1 MINGFMLVWR
11 LAKHMYILYYLSVII
26 HIVLEGCTM
35 SSLVRVRSKSGRVYV
50 YENTSYWD
58 KISKKP
64 KSVRKCLG
72 HLDPETDEIVPNRIK
87 HVTNHMPKQGRSQC
101 STYTYGVSALLD
113 TISADI
119 GIADTLQ
126 KVFPED
132 WSAILCCAYYLISE
146 GNALSRVEQWSRQAI
161 TPYEKILA
169 DQRVSELLTRISTDK
184 IREFFKLWFEQN
196 KEDDDYYC
204 MDVTS
209 VSSYSEQNEFVRR
222 GYNRDREKHLSQINL
237 LMISGH
243 TSHLPLAYQV
253 LPGSVSDVTS
263 MRGAVRQ
270 LDLIDA
276 KRLHMVFDKGFYS
289 ENNINELYE
298 KQYRFL
304 MGVPFTTN
312 IARDAVA
319 RHRDDDIQSYQHYIS
334 VLKDELYA
342 VTEFVSWGSHRCWL
356 HIYHDNVKAA
366 LHEREFAQRLRQEY
380 EELVSEK
387 LCPKH
392 KADYKQFFLIK
403 TTPVRGRKVEY
414 NDEAIKQYRKNT
426 VGWFVLMS
434 NDIKDASTALW
445 VYRMKDAVEK
455 HFDDLKNDLDMKR
468 LRIHSPETMTGRI
481 FIQFV
486 ALIFVAKIK
495 VVMQA
500 NDWLRNHNLQEV
512 IDEMKSLHRVK
523 LISKRS
529 RDIITTLTAFQKEIV
544 TLFQIR
550 DLKTY
555 V

>member
-253 LPGSVSDVTS
+253 LHGSVSDVTS

-392 KADYKQFFLIK
+392 EADYKQFFLIK

-550 DLKTY
+550 NLKTY

>member
-392 KADYKQFFLIK
+392 EADYKQFFLIK

-495 VVMQA
+495 VVMQS
-500 NDWLRNHNLQEV
+500 NDWLHNHNLQEV

>member
-1 MINGFMLVWR
+1 MSNGFMLVWR

-87 HVTNHMPKQGRSQC
+87 YVTDHMPKQGRSQC

-392 KADYKQFFLIK
+392 EADYKQFFLIK

-550 DLKTY
+550 NLKTY

>member
-1 MINGFMLVWR
+1 
-11 LAKHMYILYYLSVII
+11 
-26 HIVLEGCTM
+26 M

-64 KSVRKCLG
+64 KSVRRCLG

-334 VLKDELYA
+334 VLKDELYS

-392 KADYKQFFLIK
+392 EADYKQFFLIK

-550 DLKTY
+550 NLKTY

>member
-392 KADYKQFFLIK
+392 EADYKQFFLIK

-550 DLKTY
+550 NLKTY

>member
-1 MINGFMLVWR
+1 M
-11 LAKHMYILYYLSVII
+11 
-26 HIVLEGCTM
+26 
-35 SSLVRVRSKSGRVYV
+35 
-50 YENTSYWD
+50 
-58 KISKKP
+58 
-64 KSVRKCLG
+64 
-72 HLDPETDEIVPNRIK
+72 
-87 HVTNHMPKQGRSQC
+87 
-101 STYTYGVSALLD
+101 
-113 TISADI
+113 
-119 GIADTLQ
+119 
-126 KVFPED
+126 
-132 WSAILCCAYYLISE
+132 
-146 GNALSRVEQWSRQAI
+146 
-161 TPYEKILA
+161 
-169 DQRVSELLTRISTDK
+169 
-184 IREFFKLWFEQN
+184 
-196 KEDDDYYC
+196 
-204 MDVTS
+204 
-209 VSSYSEQNEFVRR
+209 
-222 GYNRDREKHLSQINL
+222 
-237 LMISGH
+237 
-243 TSHLPLAYQV
+243 
-253 LPGSVSDVTS
+253 
-263 MRGAVRQ
+263 
-270 LDLIDA
+270 
-276 KRLHMVFDKGFYS
+276 
-289 ENNINELYE
+289 
-298 KQYRFL
+298 
-304 MGVPFTTN
+304 
-312 IARDAVA
+312 
-319 RHRDDDIQSYQHYIS
+319 
-334 VLKDELYA
+334 
-342 VTEFVSWGSHRCWL
+342 
-356 HIYHDNVKAA
+356 
-366 LHEREFAQRLRQEY
+366 
-380 EELVSEK
+380 SEK

-392 KADYKQFFLIK
+392 EADYKQFFLIK

>member
-87 HVTNHMPKQGRSQC
+87 YVTNHMPKQGRSQC

-392 KADYKQFFLIK
+392 EADYKQFFLIK

-550 DLKTY
+550 NLKTY

>member
-184 IREFFKLWFEQN
+184 IREFFTLWFEQN

-392 KADYKQFFLIK
+392 EADYKQFFLIK